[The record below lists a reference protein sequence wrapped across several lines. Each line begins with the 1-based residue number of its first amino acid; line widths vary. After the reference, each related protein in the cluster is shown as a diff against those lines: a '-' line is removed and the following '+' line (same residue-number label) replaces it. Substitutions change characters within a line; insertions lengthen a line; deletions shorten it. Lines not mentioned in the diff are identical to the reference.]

1 MKKRRIFSLI
11 TALTF
16 AAAPLVAAF
25 HMRAAERTFMLDA
38 GHGGSDSGAVYNG
51 RLEKNDNLR
60 ITLAVGERLAR
71 SGERVLYTR
80 TDDSTVDLTY
90 RSTMANSAGATYF
103 VSFHRNSASTVGRGV
118 EVYYYTGL
126 SAQSTAARMAAP
138 VQDALVACGFHNRGV
153 KQAKF
158 SVLRR
163 TSMPAI
169 LVELAF
175 INNEAEN
182 AKLDAEFDR
191 IADAIAS
198 ALLSFVGKT
207 LTPATTQPPETEP
220 PTTEPKATEPK
231 ATEPPTTEPKAT
243 EPKATK
249 PQITNP
255 PETKP
260 QVTNPPE
267 TKPQVTNPPET
278 TPPATSPPETSV
290 SETTAPETQPAGTVT
305 ESTADTVSEPEADD
319 SEAASPD
326 NAPSSGAESTSLAD
340 ESEPSSGETQKPGRG
355 RYFMIA
361 AFLIIAAVCV
371 TAAVLTRK
379 RDKTDG
385 R

>member
-16 AAAPLVAAF
+16 AAAPLAAAF

-153 KQAKF
+153 KQANF

-182 AKLDAEFDR
+182 AKLDSEFDR

-220 PTTEPKATEPK
+220 PTTEPKATEP
-231 ATEPPTTEPKAT
+231 P
-243 EPKATK
+243 ATK

-260 QVTNPPE
+260 QA
-267 TKPQVTNPPET
+267 TNPPET

-340 ESEPSSGETQKPGRG
+340 ENEPSSGETQKPGRG

>member
-16 AAAPLVAAF
+16 AAAPLVTAF

-182 AKLDAEFDR
+182 AKLDSEFDR

-220 PTTEPKATEPK
+220 PTTEPKATEP
-231 ATEPPTTEPKAT
+231 P
-243 EPKATK
+243 ATK

-260 QVTNPPE
+260 QA
-267 TKPQVTNPPET
+267 TNPPET

-305 ESTADTVSEPEADD
+305 ESAAVTVSEPEADA

>member
-153 KQAKF
+153 KQANF

-220 PTTEPKATEPK
+220 PTTEPKATEP
-231 ATEPPTTEPKAT
+231 P
-243 EPKATK
+243 ATK

-260 QVTNPPE
+260 QA
-267 TKPQVTNPPET
+267 TNPPET
-278 TPPATSPPETSV
+278 TPPETSPPETSV

-305 ESTADTVSEPEADD
+305 ESAADTVSEPEAGA

-340 ESEPSSGETQKPGRG
+340 ESKPSSGETQKPGRG

>member
-16 AAAPLVAAF
+16 AAAPLVAVF

-182 AKLDAEFDR
+182 AKLDSEFDR

-220 PTTEPKATEPK
+220 PTTEPKATEP
-231 ATEPPTTEPKAT
+231 P
-243 EPKATK
+243 ATK

-260 QVTNPPE
+260 QA
-267 TKPQVTNPPET
+267 TNPPET

-305 ESTADTVSEPEADD
+305 ESAAVTVSEPEADA

>member
-1 MKKRRIFSLI
+1 MKNSRIFSLI
-11 TALTF
+11 IALIF
-16 AAAPLVAAF
+16 AAVPFTAAF
-25 HMRAAERTFMLDA
+25 HLRAAERTFMLDA

-60 ITLAVGERLAR
+60 ITLAVGERLVR

-153 KQAKF
+153 KQANF

-182 AKLDAEFDR
+182 AKLDSEFDR

-220 PTTEPKATEPK
+220 STTEPKATEPK
-231 ATEPPTTEPKAT
+231 ATEPP
-243 EPKATK
+243 ATK
-249 PQITNP
+249 PP
-255 PETKP
+255 A
-260 QVTNPPE
+260 TNPPE

-305 ESTADTVSEPEADD
+305 DSTADTVSEPEADA

-340 ESEPSSGETQKPGRG
+340 ESEPSSGETEKPGRG

-361 AFLIIAAVCV
+361 AFLIIAAVCI
-371 TAAVLTRK
+371 TAALLTRK

>member
-16 AAAPLVAAF
+16 SAAPLVAAF

-153 KQAKF
+153 KQANF

-243 EPKATK
+243 EPKATEPKATK

-260 QVTNPPE
+260 QA
-267 TKPQVTNPPET
+267 TNPPET

-305 ESTADTVSEPEADD
+305 ESAADTVSEPEADA

>member
-153 KQAKF
+153 KQANF

-231 ATEPPTTEPKAT
+231 AT
-243 EPKATK
+243 K

-260 QVTNPPE
+260 QA
-267 TKPQVTNPPET
+267 TNPPET

-305 ESTADTVSEPEADD
+305 ESAAVTVSEPEADA

-326 NAPSSGAESTSLAD
+326 NAPSSGAKSTSLAD

>member
-16 AAAPLVAAF
+16 AAAPLVAVF

-90 RSTMANSAGATYF
+90 RSTMANSTGATYF

-182 AKLDAEFDR
+182 AKLDSEFDR

-220 PTTEPKATEPK
+220 PTTEPKATEP
-231 ATEPPTTEPKAT
+231 P
-243 EPKATK
+243 ATK

-260 QVTNPPE
+260 QA
-267 TKPQVTNPPET
+267 TNPPET

-305 ESTADTVSEPEADD
+305 ESAAVTVSEPEADA

>member
-153 KQAKF
+153 KQANF

-182 AKLDAEFDR
+182 AKLDSEFDR

-255 PETKP
+255 PET
-260 QVTNPPE
+260 
-267 TKPQVTNPPET
+267 

-305 ESTADTVSEPEADD
+305 ESAADTVSEPEADA

>member
-16 AAAPLVAAF
+16 AAAPLVAVF

-153 KQAKF
+153 KQANF

-182 AKLDAEFDR
+182 AKLDSEFDR

-207 LTPATTQPPETEP
+207 LTPATTQPPEI
-220 PTTEPKATEPK
+220 
-231 ATEPPTTEPKAT
+231 EPPTTEPKAT

-249 PQITNP
+249 PQI
-255 PETKP
+255 
-260 QVTNPPE
+260 TNPPE

-305 ESTADTVSEPEADD
+305 ESAAVTVSEPEADA

-340 ESEPSSGETQKPGRG
+340 ESEPSSGETQKLGRG

>member
-16 AAAPLVAAF
+16 AAAPLVTAF

-138 VQDALVACGFHNRGV
+138 VQDALVVCGFHNRGV

-182 AKLDAEFDR
+182 AKFDSEFDR

-255 PETKP
+255 PET
-260 QVTNPPE
+260 
-267 TKPQVTNPPET
+267 

-305 ESTADTVSEPEADD
+305 ESAADTVSEPEADA

>member
-16 AAAPLVAAF
+16 AAVLLAAAF

-153 KQAKF
+153 KQANF

-182 AKLDAEFDR
+182 AKLDSEFDR

-243 EPKATK
+243 EPPATK
-249 PQITNP
+249 PL
-255 PETKP
+255 
-260 QVTNPPE
+260 VTNPPE
-267 TKPQVTNPPET
+267 TKPQATNPPET

-290 SETTAPETQPAGTVT
+290 SETTAPVTQPAGTVT
-305 ESTADTVSEPEADD
+305 ESAADTVSEPEADA

>member
-16 AAAPLVAAF
+16 AAVPLVAAF

-182 AKLDAEFDR
+182 AKLDSEFDR

-231 ATEPPTTEPKAT
+231 AT
-243 EPKATK
+243 K

-260 QVTNPPE
+260 QA
-267 TKPQVTNPPET
+267 TNPPET

-305 ESTADTVSEPEADD
+305 ESAAVTVSEPEADA

>member
-153 KQAKF
+153 KQANF

-182 AKLDAEFDR
+182 AKLDSEFDR

-220 PTTEPKATEPK
+220 PTTEPKATEP
-231 ATEPPTTEPKAT
+231 PTTEPKAT
-243 EPKATK
+243 EPPATK
-249 PQITNP
+249 PPATNPPETNP

-260 QVTNPPE
+260 QA
-267 TKPQVTNPPET
+267 TNPPET

-290 SETTAPETQPAGTVT
+290 SETTAPVTQPAGTVT
-305 ESTADTVSEPEADD
+305 ESAADTVSEPEADA

>member
-16 AAAPLVAAF
+16 AAAPLVTAF

-182 AKLDAEFDR
+182 AKLDSEFDR

-220 PTTEPKATEPK
+220 PTTEPKATEP
-231 ATEPPTTEPKAT
+231 P
-243 EPKATK
+243 ATK
-249 PQITNP
+249 PQI
-255 PETKP
+255 
-260 QVTNPPE
+260 TNPPE

>member
-1 MKKRRIFSLI
+1 MKKRIFSLI

-182 AKLDAEFDR
+182 AKLDSEFYR

-220 PTTEPKATEPK
+220 PTTEPKATEPP
-231 ATEPPTTEPKAT
+231 A
-243 EPKATK
+243 
-249 PQITNP
+249 
-255 PETKP
+255 
-260 QVTNPPE
+260 

-305 ESTADTVSEPEADD
+305 ESAAVTVSEPEADD

-340 ESEPSSGETQKPGRG
+340 ENEPSSGETQKPGRG

>member
-153 KQAKF
+153 KQANF

-182 AKLDAEFDR
+182 AKLDSEFDR

-220 PTTEPKATEPK
+220 PTTEPKATEPP
-231 ATEPPTTEPKAT
+231 A
-243 EPKATK
+243 
-249 PQITNP
+249 
-255 PETKP
+255 
-260 QVTNPPE
+260 
-267 TKPQVTNPPET
+267 TNPPET

-305 ESTADTVSEPEADD
+305 ESAADTVSEPEADA

-340 ESEPSSGETQKPGRG
+340 ESKPSSGETQKPGRG

>member
-118 EVYYYTGL
+118 EVYYHTSL

-153 KQAKF
+153 KQANF

-182 AKLDAEFDR
+182 AKLDSEFDR

-220 PTTEPKATEPK
+220 PTTEPKATEPP
-231 ATEPPTTEPKAT
+231 A
-243 EPKATK
+243 
-249 PQITNP
+249 
-255 PETKP
+255 TKP
-260 QVTNPPE
+260 QVTN
-267 TKPQVTNPPET
+267 
-278 TPPATSPPETSV
+278 PPATSPPETSV

>member
-80 TDDSTVDLTY
+80 TDDSTVDRTD

-153 KQAKF
+153 KQANF

-182 AKLDAEFDR
+182 AKLDSEFDR

-220 PTTEPKATEPK
+220 PTTEPKAT
-231 ATEPPTTEPKAT
+231 
-243 EPKATK
+243 K

-260 QVTNPPE
+260 QA
-267 TKPQVTNPPET
+267 TNPPET

-305 ESTADTVSEPEADD
+305 ESAADTVSEPEADD

-326 NAPSSGAESTSLAD
+326 NAPSSGSESTSLAD

>member
-16 AAAPLVAAF
+16 AAAPLVAVF

-182 AKLDAEFDR
+182 AKLDSEFDR

-220 PTTEPKATEPK
+220 PTTEPKATEP
-231 ATEPPTTEPKAT
+231 P
-243 EPKATK
+243 ATK

-260 QVTNPPE
+260 QA
-267 TKPQVTNPPET
+267 TNPPET

-305 ESTADTVSEPEADD
+305 ESAAVTVSEPEADD

>member
-153 KQAKF
+153 KQANF

-182 AKLDAEFDR
+182 AKLDSEFDR

-220 PTTEPKATEPK
+220 PTTEPKAT
-231 ATEPPTTEPKAT
+231 
-243 EPKATK
+243 K

-260 QVTNPPE
+260 QA
-267 TKPQVTNPPET
+267 TNPPET

-305 ESTADTVSEPEADD
+305 ESAADTVSEPEADD

-326 NAPSSGAESTSLAD
+326 NAPSSGSESTSLAD

>member
-153 KQAKF
+153 KQANF

-231 ATEPPTTEPKAT
+231 ATEPPITEPK
-243 EPKATK
+243 E
-249 PQITNP
+249 
-255 PETKP
+255 
-260 QVTNPPE
+260 
-267 TKPQVTNPPET
+267 TNPPET

-305 ESTADTVSEPEADD
+305 ESAAVTVSEPEADA

>member
-153 KQAKF
+153 KQANF

-231 ATEPPTTEPKAT
+231 ATEPKAT
-243 EPKATK
+243 EPPATK
-249 PQITNP
+249 PP
-255 PETKP
+255 A
-260 QVTNPPE
+260 
-267 TKPQVTNPPET
+267 TNPPET

-305 ESTADTVSEPEADD
+305 ESAAVTVSEPEADA

-340 ESEPSSGETQKPGRG
+340 ESKPSSGETQKPGRG

>member
-103 VSFHRNSASTVGRGV
+103 VSFHSNSASTVGRGV

-153 KQAKF
+153 KQANF

-182 AKLDAEFDR
+182 AKLDSEFDR

-255 PETKP
+255 PET
-260 QVTNPPE
+260 
-267 TKPQVTNPPET
+267 

-290 SETTAPETQPAGTVT
+290 SETTAPVTQPAGTVT
-305 ESTADTVSEPEADD
+305 ESAADTVSEPEADA

>member
-11 TALTF
+11 TALTL
-16 AAAPLVAAF
+16 AAAPLVAVF

-182 AKLDAEFDR
+182 AKLDSEFYR

-243 EPKATK
+243 KPKATK

-260 QVTNPPE
+260 QA
-267 TKPQVTNPPET
+267 TNPPET
-278 TPPATSPPETSV
+278 TPPATIPPETSV

>member
-16 AAAPLVAAF
+16 AAAPLVTAF

-38 GHGGSDSGAVYNG
+38 GHGGSDSGRPSLQRVGLRRTTTSGSPLPSESGLRGRRKSAVYP
-51 RLEKNDNLR
+51 
-60 ITLAVGERLAR
+60 AP
-71 SGERVLYTR
+71 
-80 TDDSTVDLTY
+80 DDSTVDLTY

-182 AKLDAEFDR
+182 AKLDSGF
-191 IADAIAS
+191 
-198 ALLSFVGKT
+198 
-207 LTPATTQPPETEP
+207 EP
-220 PTTEPKATEPK
+220 
-231 ATEPPTTEPKAT
+231 
-243 EPKATK
+243 
-249 PQITNP
+249 
-255 PETKP
+255 
-260 QVTNPPE
+260 
-267 TKPQVTNPPET
+267 
-278 TPPATSPPETSV
+278 
-290 SETTAPETQPAGTVT
+290 
-305 ESTADTVSEPEADD
+305 
-319 SEAASPD
+319 ASP
-326 NAPSSGAESTSLAD
+326 
-340 ESEPSSGETQKPGRG
+340 
-355 RYFMIA
+355 
-361 AFLIIAAVCV
+361 
-371 TAAVLTRK
+371 TR
-379 RDKTDG
+379 
-385 R
+385 

>member
-16 AAAPLVAAF
+16 AAAPLAAAF

-90 RSTMANSAGATYF
+90 RSTMANSADATYF

-153 KQAKF
+153 KQANF

-182 AKLDAEFDR
+182 AKLDSEFDR

-220 PTTEPKATEPK
+220 PTTEPKATEP
-231 ATEPPTTEPKAT
+231 PITEPKAT
-243 EPKATK
+243 EPK
-249 PQITNP
+249 
-255 PETKP
+255 ET
-260 QVTNPPE
+260 E
-267 TKPQVTNPPET
+267 PQVTNPPET

-305 ESTADTVSEPEADD
+305 ESAAVTVSEPEADA
-319 SEAASPD
+319 SKAASPD

>member
-153 KQAKF
+153 KQANF

-182 AKLDAEFDR
+182 AKLDSEFDR

-220 PTTEPKATEPK
+220 PTTEPKATEP
-231 ATEPPTTEPKAT
+231 PTTNP
-243 EPKATK
+243 PATK
-249 PQITNP
+249 PP
-255 PETKP
+255 
-260 QVTNPPE
+260 VTNPPE
-267 TKPQVTNPPET
+267 TKPQATNPPET
-278 TPPATSPPETSV
+278 TPPATSQPETSV
-290 SETTAPETQPAGTVT
+290 SETAAPETQPAGTVT
-305 ESTADTVSEPEADD
+305 ESAADTVSEPEADA

>member
-51 RLEKNDNLR
+51 RLEKNDNLT

-153 KQAKF
+153 KQANF

-231 ATEPPTTEPKAT
+231 AT
-243 EPKATK
+243 K

-260 QVTNPPE
+260 QA
-267 TKPQVTNPPET
+267 TNPPET

-305 ESTADTVSEPEADD
+305 ESAAVTVSEPEADA

-326 NAPSSGAESTSLAD
+326 NAPSSGAKSTSLAD

>member
-16 AAAPLVAAF
+16 AAAPLVTAF

-153 KQAKF
+153 KQANF

-182 AKLDAEFDR
+182 AKLDSEFDR

-207 LTPATTQPPETEP
+207 LTPATTQPPETVP
-220 PTTEPKATEPK
+220 PTTEPKATEP
-231 ATEPPTTEPKAT
+231 P
-243 EPKATK
+243 ATK
-249 PQITNP
+249 PQI
-255 PETKP
+255 
-260 QVTNPPE
+260 
-267 TKPQVTNPPET
+267 TNPPET

-305 ESTADTVSEPEADD
+305 ESAAVTVSEPEADA

>member
-153 KQAKF
+153 KQANF

-182 AKLDAEFDR
+182 AKLDSEFDR

-231 ATEPPTTEPKAT
+231 ATEP
-243 EPKATK
+243 KATK

-260 QVTNPPE
+260 QA
-267 TKPQVTNPPET
+267 TNPPET

-290 SETTAPETQPAGTVT
+290 SETTAPVTQPAGTVT
-305 ESTADTVSEPEADD
+305 ESAAVTVSEPEADA

>member
-1 MKKRRIFSLI
+1 MIKRRIFSLI

-25 HMRAAERTFMLDA
+25 HLRAAERTFMLDA

-118 EVYYYTGL
+118 EVYYHTSL

-182 AKLDAEFDR
+182 AKLDSEFDR

-220 PTTEPKATEPK
+220 PTTEPKATEP
-231 ATEPPTTEPKAT
+231 P
-243 EPKATK
+243 ATK

-260 QVTNPPE
+260 QA
-267 TKPQVTNPPET
+267 TNPPET

-305 ESTADTVSEPEADD
+305 ESAAVTVSEPEADA

-340 ESEPSSGETQKPGRG
+340 ESEPSSGETQKSGRG

>member
-153 KQAKF
+153 KQANF

-182 AKLDAEFDR
+182 AKLDSEFDR

-231 ATEPPTTEPKAT
+231 ET

-260 QVTNPPE
+260 QA
-267 TKPQVTNPPET
+267 TNPPET

-305 ESTADTVSEPEADD
+305 ESAADTVSEPEADA

>member
-16 AAAPLVAAF
+16 AAAPLVTAF

-182 AKLDAEFDR
+182 AKLDSEFDR

-198 ALLSFVGKT
+198 ALLSFIGKT

-231 ATEPPTTEPKAT
+231 AT
-243 EPKATK
+243 K

-260 QVTNPPE
+260 QA
-267 TKPQVTNPPET
+267 TNPPET

-305 ESTADTVSEPEADD
+305 ESAAVTVSEPEADA

>member
-153 KQAKF
+153 KQANF

-182 AKLDAEFDR
+182 AKLDPEFDR

-207 LTPATTQPPETEP
+207 LTPATTQPPETVP
-220 PTTEPKATEPK
+220 PTTEPKATEP
-231 ATEPPTTEPKAT
+231 P
-243 EPKATK
+243 ATK
-249 PQITNP
+249 PQI
-255 PETKP
+255 
-260 QVTNPPE
+260 
-267 TKPQVTNPPET
+267 TNPPET

-305 ESTADTVSEPEADD
+305 ESTADTVSEPEADA

>member
-16 AAAPLVAAF
+16 AAAPLAAAF

-153 KQAKF
+153 KQANF

-182 AKLDAEFDR
+182 AKLDSEFDR

-220 PTTEPKATEPK
+220 PTTEPKATEP
-231 ATEPPTTEPKAT
+231 PTTEPKAT
-243 EPKATK
+243 EPKATEPMATK
-249 PQITNP
+249 PQIKNP

-260 QVTNPPE
+260 QA
-267 TKPQVTNPPET
+267 TNPPET

-290 SETTAPETQPAGTVT
+290 SETTAPVTQPAGTVT
-305 ESTADTVSEPEADD
+305 ESAADTVSEPEADA

>member
-16 AAAPLVAAF
+16 AAAPLAAAF

-153 KQAKF
+153 KQANF

-182 AKLDAEFDR
+182 AKLDSEFDR

-220 PTTEPKATEPK
+220 PTTEPKATEP
-231 ATEPPTTEPKAT
+231 P
-243 EPKATK
+243 ATK
-249 PQITNP
+249 PP
-255 PETKP
+255 
-260 QVTNPPE
+260 VTNPPE
-267 TKPQVTNPPET
+267 TKPQATNPPET

-305 ESTADTVSEPEADD
+305 ESAADTVSEPEADA

>member
-153 KQAKF
+153 KQANF

-182 AKLDAEFDR
+182 AKLDSEFDR

-220 PTTEPKATEPK
+220 PTTEPKATEP
-231 ATEPPTTEPKAT
+231 P
-243 EPKATK
+243 ATK
-249 PQITNP
+249 PPVTNPPETNP

-260 QVTNPPE
+260 QA
-267 TKPQVTNPPET
+267 TNPPET

-290 SETTAPETQPAGTVT
+290 SETTVPVTQPAGTVT
-305 ESTADTVSEPEADD
+305 ESAADTVSEPEADA

-326 NAPSSGAESTSLAD
+326 NAPSSRAESTSLAD
-340 ESEPSSGETQKPGRG
+340 ESEPSSGETQKPERG

>member
-1 MKKRRIFSLI
+1 MEKRRIFSLI

-16 AAAPLVAAF
+16 AAAPLVTAF

-182 AKLDAEFDR
+182 AKLDSEFDR

-231 ATEPPTTEPKAT
+231 ATEPP
-243 EPKATK
+243 ATK

-260 QVTNPPE
+260 QA
-267 TKPQVTNPPET
+267 TNPPET

-290 SETTAPETQPAGTVT
+290 SETAAPVTQPAGTVT
-305 ESTADTVSEPEADD
+305 ESAADTVSEPEADA